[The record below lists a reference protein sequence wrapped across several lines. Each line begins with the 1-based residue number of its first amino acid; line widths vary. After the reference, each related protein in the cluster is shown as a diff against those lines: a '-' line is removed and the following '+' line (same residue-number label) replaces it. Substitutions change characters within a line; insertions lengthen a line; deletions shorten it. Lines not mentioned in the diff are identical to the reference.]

1 MDPKFGVIF
10 LEDAMEYLDKL
21 DEKTREKVIYNIDK
35 SKKDMKR
42 YTLEAVKNKYIGEE
56 GTEKRDQYEL
66 DLKLELIGEL
76 IRKARKER
84 NLTQSQLGELIGV
97 QKAQISKLEN
107 SSKNV
112 SIGTIIRVFEALK
125 ANVKLKVEFLGQEL
139 EFV

>member
-1 MDPKFGVIF
+1 
-10 LEDAMEYLDKL
+10 
-21 DEKTREKVIYNIDK
+21 
-35 SKKDMKR
+35 MKR
-42 YTLEAVKNKYIGEE
+42 YTLEAIKNKYIGEE